1 MGRKKCKG
9 MNGKELCRA
18 LYVEDG
24 RRVAISGVQVI
35 ICFSTT
41 KDWYADY
48 TSEMLISQLF
58 RDILSKACPDQR
70 KSRILR
76 MKVRENSMVL
86 WCICPVSLQN
96 TGSFISLMH
105 PSPKSKRQPSN
116 SLPSSRCTTNLITYP
131 SASTNSSKLE
141 VSVSCLFRDVDC
153 PVAGRFCLRSSW
165 KSIRLP

>member
-1 MGRKKCKG
+1 M
-9 MNGKELCRA
+9 EES
-18 LYVEDG
+18 YVEHCTLKMEEG
-24 RRVAISGVQVI
+24 WQYLAFRLSSASLQPKTGTQITLLKCALASYSETSCRRHV
-35 ICFSTT
+35 
-41 KDWYADY
+41 
-48 TSEMLISQLF
+48 LI
-58 RDILSKACPDQR
+58 KE
-70 KSRILR
+70 KSRFLR